1 MGYTALYCVILYCSE
16 LCSNVLRCTVPN
28 WLRGGDREG
37 MEGKGWEEWDNEC
50 VTLRV
55 AVL

>member
-1 MGYTALYCVILYCSE
+1 MCCTALYCVILLCSE
-16 LCSNVLRCTVPN
+16 LYSKVLRCTVPN